1 MVKGQ
6 GGSEI
11 SSTGRTDSSDAHPG
25 RPSCSPLAVHATTSR
40 PRPSDLR
47 CLTQGPMTFN
57 ISTALEV
64 VRLAPAPALNSP
76 VASSQLDSLPEELL
90 AQIAS
95 HLLPPPLTP
104 IQTLL
109 YGPFV
114 GAYQDTDGED
124 FRWDYQ
130 LDQPKSKTKAQTLP
144 SLVDLGSLR
153 LVDRRWERAST
164 RLLFGRVSLPS
175 IERLEWLLE
184 RPRLAACVKLRSS
197 PLASLRSKTDRSCDP
212 LSRWLDILAHSLQEK
227 AALDDSLPEAGCV
240 LQALVRRMPALRQL
254 SLQGPI
260 PSSIINALRDPLT
273 RNILKVDSL
282 QALSLV
288 NQSYVSSLVRLQLAR
303 PDDSRPCPL
312 RQDEARRPRLLE
324 QLPSSNLAVS
334 SPPTVPQTPPRPAH
348 APHLGLATHSDS
360 ARFIPQLPRAGRH
373 QIVDALDRSHQSTRG
388 RVRRCARQPT
398 QVPPRGWEGDGTEFR
413 VHQALW
419 RARRVWERDS
429 AR

>member
-1 MVKGQ
+1 
-6 GGSEI
+6 
-11 SSTGRTDSSDAHPG
+11 
-25 RPSCSPLAVHATTSR
+25 
-40 PRPSDLR
+40 
-47 CLTQGPMTFN
+47 MTFN

-64 VRLAPAPALNSP
+64 VHLAPAPALDSP
-76 VASSQLDSLPEELL
+76 VVSTQLDSLPEELL

-95 HLLPPPLTP
+95 HLLPPSLTP

-153 LVDRRWERAST
+153 LVDRRWERASIG
-164 RLLFGRVSLPS
+164 LLFGRVGIPS

-184 RPRLAACVKLRSS
+184 RPRLAACVKCVPPPATLRS
-197 PLASLRSKTDRSCDP
+197 RIDQSCDT

-227 AALDDSLPEAGCV
+227 AALDDNLPEAGCV
-240 LQALVRRMPALRQL
+240 LQALIQRMPALRQL

-273 RNILKVDSL
+273 RNILKIDSL

-288 NQSYVSSLVRLQLAR
+288 NQSYVSSLV
-303 PDDSRPCPL
+303 
-312 RQDEARRPRLLE
+312 
-324 QLPSSNLAVS
+324 
-334 SPPTVPQTPPRPAH
+334 
-348 APHLGLATHSDS
+348 
-360 ARFIPQLPRAGRH
+360 
-373 QIVDALDRSHQSTRG
+373 
-388 RVRRCARQPT
+388 
-398 QVPPRGWEGDGTEFR
+398 
-413 VHQALW
+413 
-419 RARRVWERDS
+419 
-429 AR
+429 